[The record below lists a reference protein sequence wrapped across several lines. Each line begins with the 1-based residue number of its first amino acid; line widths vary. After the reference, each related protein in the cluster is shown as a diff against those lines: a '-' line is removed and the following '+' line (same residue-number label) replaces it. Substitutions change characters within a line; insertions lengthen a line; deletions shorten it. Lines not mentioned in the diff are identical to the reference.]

1 MRLRFARAI
10 TFVVAAGVVAAC
22 ADSPLRPSVE
32 SARFISPMQAKV
44 CADPADPI
52 CSAFTSTVY
61 RFDPTLGALPPG
73 TSDWRLIITQFGG
86 QLDFLGVVEHGGAPI
101 ADVQKMY
108 MRFFIDNGDGA
119 LGAGD
124 LQVVI
129 VNSPSGATLHCG
141 LVSTL
146 PAGAALPTSSPS
158 ICETGGES
166 TNQPGRFLFDEY
178 RTADL
183 SAPLWE
189 SQGFARL
196 RAGERRALFLVEV
209 GNVFTS
215 AGGAPQLG
223 PPTAP
228 ASRIDILSVPSG
240 DGGDGD
246 NGGGDNGGG
255 DNGGGDT
262 DTTAPT
268 ITFSGNVGSYS
279 ILSTVAISCT
289 ATDASGIAASTC
301 PSVNAA
307 AYTFPLGVTT
317 LNATATDNAGNTA
330 TASTSFTVTATTN
343 DLCAL
348 ATTFAANKGQ
358 ATAMC
363 AQLKNGTRPFINHVT
378 AQRGKHLSIAH
389 ADILLQLARA
399 M

>member
-1 MRLRFARAI
+1 MRLRLSRAI
-10 TFVVAAGVVAAC
+10 TFVVAAAVFAAC

-52 CSAFTSTVY
+52 CAVFTSTVY
-61 RFDPTLGALPPG
+61 RYDPTLGALPPG
-73 TSDWRLIITQFGG
+73 VSDWRLIITQFGG

-101 ADVQKMY
+101 TDVQNMY
-108 MRFFIDNGDGA
+108 LRFFIDNGDGA
-119 LGAGD
+119 LGTGD

-129 VNSPSGATLHCG
+129 VNSPSGATMHCG
-141 LVSTL
+141 LVSTI
-146 PAGAALPTSSPS
+146 PVGPALPTSSPS
-158 ICETGGES
+158 ICETGGVS
-166 TNQPGRFLFDEY
+166 ANQPGRFLFDGY

-196 RAGERRALFLVEV
+196 QAGEQRALFLVEV
-209 GNVFTS
+209 GNVITS
-215 AGGAPQLG
+215 SGGAPQLG
-223 PPTAP
+223 APTAP
-228 ASRIDILSVPSG
+228 AARTDVLSVPSG
-240 DGGDGD
+240 EGG
-246 NGGGDNGGG
+246 NGGGGNGGG
-255 DNGGGDT
+255 NGGGDT

-268 ITFSGNVGSYS
+268 ITFSGNAGSYS

-289 ATDASGIAASTC
+289 ASDASGIATSTC

-307 AYTFPLGVTT
+307 AYTFPLGVNT
-317 LNATATDNAGNTA
+317 LNASATDNAGNTA

-348 ATTFAANKGQ
+348 ATSFAANKGQ

-378 AQRGKHLSIAH
+378 AQRGKQLSVAH
-389 ADILLQLARA
+389 ADILLRIAQA